1 MRETDIWKSASDVE
15 FDNAMEGMEKLVM
28 NRLYDVYE
36 PSTLYLVYT
45 LSSHM
50 FQYVHAPDGTFD
62 PSTTNND

>member
-36 PSTLYLVYT
+36 PSTPPFYLCALLTYISARLRPRWHVRT
-45 LSSHM
+45 LHD
-50 FQYVHAPDGTFD
+50 Q
-62 PSTTNND
+62 

>member
-1 MRETDIWKSASDVE
+1 MRETDVWKSASDVE

-36 PSTLYLVYT
+36 PSTFFFIFT

-50 FQYVHAPDGTFD
+50 SQHVYAPDGTYE